1 LSQKIRNW
9 LHNNRRAGGRGCS
22 DSEDDGSRSLQFS
35 NQKKWTFQSVVEQ
48 HKKVKINA
56 RAEELSN
63 AERGSVQFLGSYR
76 RARTE
81 ICKELTEGEQ
91 ERYLALV
98 DRWNIRPVPVTV
110 QRE

>member
-1 LSQKIRNW
+1 V
-9 LHNNRRAGGRGCS
+9 AGGRGHS
-22 DSEDDGSRSLQFS
+22 DSEDDGSRGLQFS
-35 NQKKWTFQSVVEQ
+35 NRKKWTFQSVVEQ
-48 HKKVKINA
+48 HKKGEINA

-63 AERGSVQFLGSYR
+63 AERGSVQFLASYR

-91 ERYLALV
+91 QRYLTLAGQ
-98 DRWNIRPVPVTV
+98 WNARPVPVTV